1 MQKGFQSEIF
11 DSQAVFRR
19 VLDAMANPGKIMEM
33 PITLSPPEGMD
44 PAPGAIL
51 MTLLDFETPLWSNLD
66 HDSAGIQ
73 WLGFHTG
80 APLTRVKK
88 NAAFAL
94 CTDYD
99 LLDDPGSFSPG
110 TIESPQEST
119 TLIVQTRGI
128 DEGRSLRLTG
138 PGIQTHTHLK
148 LTGVSNRFF
157 QQRAKIFNNYPLGVD
172 MLFVCDTIF
181 VAIPRTTNLEIL

>member
-1 MQKGFQSEIF
+1 MLKGFQSEIF
-11 DSQAVFRR
+11 DSQAIFRK

-33 PITLSPPEGMD
+33 PIELAPPEGMD
-44 PAPGAIL
+44 TAAGAIL

-73 WLGFHTG
+73 WLRFHTG
-80 APLTRVKK
+80 TPFTRVKK

-99 LLDDPGSFSPG
+99 RLGNPKDFSPG

-128 DEGRSLRLTG
+128 DERTSLRLTG
-138 PGIQTHTHLK
+138 PGIQTHAHLK
-148 LTGVSNRFF
+148 LTGVPHQFF
-157 QQRAKIFNNYPLGVD
+157 QQRAQIFSTYPLGVD
-172 MLFVCDTIF
+172 MIFVCDTIF
-181 VAIPRTTNLEIL
+181 VAIPRTTLLEVL